1 MLLNPKN
8 YQPRC
13 QDDASERIMRK
24 TIEFFER
31 KGRRRIKE
39 DDHER
44 VWYADFLDFV
54 GREQVFARLLTPP
67 AYADGADGHRWDSH
81 RICELNEILGFYGL
95 AYWYTWQVSMLGL
108 GPIWISTNEAV
119 KTETAQ
125 LLKQGNIF
133 AFGLSEKEHGAD
145 IYSSEMTLVPQPDGN
160 YLARGS
166 KYYIG
171 NGNAA
176 GLVST
181 FGRIDGTDD
190 YVFFVVD
197 PKHDKYECI
206 KNVCNSQNYVAE
218 YALHDYPITDAQI
231 LSRGREAWDASLNT
245 INFCKF
251 NLGWA
256 SIGICTHAF
265 YEAIDHASQRRLFDS
280 VVTDFPHIRQLFV
293 DAYVRLVSMKLFAL
307 RATDYMRAA
316 SEEDRRYLLYNPMV
330 KMKVTTQGE
339 EVINHLW
346 DVIAA
351 KGFEKDMY
359 FEMAARDIRALPKLE
374 GTVHVNMA
382 LIIKFMGNYFF
393 KPGEFPVVGQ
403 RDEPVNDDFLF
414 NQGPTKGLG
423 KIQFHDYRETYA
435 GVSLPNVKV
444 FRKQIRIL
452 KILLAVARPS
462 KDQGKDIDF
471 LLNLG
476 ELFTLV
482 VYGQLIIENARVHA
496 IGDELLDQIFDV
508 MVRDFSRYALQ
519 LYGKSVTTKRQQLLL
534 RRMIKRPVVDNARFD
549 RVWNEH
555 VSVLHGT
562 YEMNEEP
569 EAEARDSVADVA

>member
-1 MLLNPKN
+1 MLLNPHQHN
-8 YQPRC
+8 RQYNDETSAQ
-13 QDDASERIMRK
+13 IMRN
-24 TIEFFER
+24 TIEFFEN

-39 DDHER
+39 DDRER
-44 VWYADFLDFV
+44 VWYADFLEFV
-54 GREQVFARLLTPP
+54 GREKIFATLMTPP
-67 AYADGADGHRWDSH
+67 DYADGAKDVRWDSW
-81 RICELNEILGFYGL
+81 RNCEFNEILGFYGL
-95 AYWYTWQVSMLGL
+95 PYWYTWQVSMLGL
-108 GPIWISTNEAV
+108 GPIWISGNEAA
-119 KTETAQ
+119 KRKTAQ
-125 LLKQGNIF
+125 LLQEGSIF

-145 IYSSEMTLVPQPDGN
+145 IYSSEMKLVPQADGT
-160 YLARGS
+160 YLARGR

-171 NGNAA
+171 NANKA

-181 FGRIDGTDD
+181 FGKIDGTDD
-190 YVFFVVD
+190 YVFFVVSPD
-197 PKHDKYECI
+197 HAQYECV

-218 YALHDYPITDAQI
+218 FALHDYPITDAEI

-245 INFCKF
+245 INFCKY

-256 SIGICTHAF
+256 SIGMCTHAF
-265 YEAIDHASQRRLFDS
+265 YEAIDHAGNRRLFDTS
-280 VVTDFPHIRQLFV
+280 VTDFPHIRQLFV
-293 DAYVRLVSMKLFAL
+293 DAYARLVSMKLFAL
-307 RATDYMRAA
+307 RASDYMRAA
-316 SEEDRRYLLYNPMV
+316 SKDDRRYLLFNPMV

-339 EVINHLW
+339 AVIDHLW

-351 KGFEKDMY
+351 KGFEKDMF

-393 KPGEFPVVGQ
+393 KPGEFPTIEQ
-403 RDEPVNDDFLF
+403 RDEPTHDEFLF
-414 NQGPTKGLG
+414 DQGPTKGLG
-423 KIQFHDYRETYA
+423 NIRFHDYRKTYA
-435 GVSLPNVKV
+435 TVSLPNVNV
-444 FRKQIRIL
+444 FKKQIRVL

-462 KDQGKDIDF
+462 KEQAKDIDF

-482 VYGQLIIENARVHA
+482 AYGQLIIENAKIYA
-496 IGDELLDQIFDV
+496 IGDPVLDQIFDV

-534 RRMIKRPVVDNARFD
+534 RRMMKRPVVDTARFD
-549 RVWNEH
+549 KVWHEH
-555 VSVLHGT
+555 VAPLKGA

-569 EAEARDSVADVA
+569 TVERG